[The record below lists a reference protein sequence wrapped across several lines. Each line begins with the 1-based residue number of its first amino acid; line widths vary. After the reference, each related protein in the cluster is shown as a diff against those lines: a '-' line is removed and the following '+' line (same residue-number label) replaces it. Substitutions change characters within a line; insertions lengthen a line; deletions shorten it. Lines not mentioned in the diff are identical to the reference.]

1 MVLGFSDCVALTL
14 DCANQ
19 IVKLNDS
26 GVRVFVASDLSGSEY
41 AGAPEVPMQIR
52 TKMIKISANYEK
64 DMMRKKTEIIAKIR
78 RRKANNCTLRRY
90 YRNIQIFRIEL
101 SSLLYK
107 LDPVRGIFFGSS
119 LSFFL
124 QVMSP

>member
-1 MVLGFSDCVALTL
+1 
-14 DCANQ
+14 
-19 IVKLNDS
+19 
-26 GVRVFVASDLSGSEY
+26 
-41 AGAPEVPMQIR
+41 MQIR